1 MSDGVSGLIIDK
13 NIIKGNTIVNAG
25 RAGINLRSTP
35 RFGTSDDN
43 QVLDNTIISSIE
55 EGISVGGKRNVI
67 QGNTIDQSGESG
79 IVVISFAG
87 TNFVGRSLTSEDVII
102 KNNSITNSKLGGIL
116 IGGNSFGNTPASLN
130 TVVIGNTLAGN
141 GNEDN
146 LLDFG
151 SNTIEAGNI
160 PNLM

>member
-1 MSDGVSGLIIDK
+1 MSNDNTIINNFITEPMSDGVSGLIIDK

-43 QVLDNTIISSIE
+43 QVLDNTIISSVE

-87 TNFVGRSLTSEDVII
+87 TNFVGRSLTSEDVIRADLS
-102 KNNSITNSKLGGIL
+102 NNH
-116 IGGNSFGNTPASLN
+116 
-130 TVVIGNTLAGN
+130 
-141 GNEDN
+141 
-146 LLDFG
+146 
-151 SNTIEAGNI
+151 TIQSD
-160 PNLM
+160 L